1 MPLWGRFSSVCVDSF
16 KWNVSNIN
24 LKCSVVFLYC
34 VKCVW
39 KRHMAKVDSMT
50 GLSQDLCESNWVCWD
65 FSQGRSMEDQ
75 PLKAVPK
82 GWGEKFFSSEEESE
96 RDVTTFLP
104 VRRKIK
110 PPGTHWDSFSAA
122 SHCCP
127 WRQTPTLLMLLP
139 GTRVGRREKAGWL
152 LTCGTAADHLVG
164 APCTPPLFPAP
175 TPGALPCS
183 HPHLLWQHLLFKK
196 IVIPSNFYL
205 YGTYLSGFLIL
216 TFICDYLCVYVLR
229 NLCLY

>member
-50 GLSQDLCESNWVCWD
+50 GLTQDLCESNWVCWD

-82 GWGEKFFSSEEESE
+82 GWGEKFFSPEEESE
-96 RDVTTFLP
+96 RGVTTFLS
-104 VRRKIK
+104 VRKKIK
-110 PPGTHWDSFSAA
+110 PAGTPWDSFSAA
-122 SHCCP
+122 PHRCP
-127 WRQTPTLLMLLP
+127 WRQTPTLLVLFP
-139 GTRVGRREKAGWL
+139 GTWVGRREKAVWL

-164 APCTPPLFPAP
+164 APCTPRSSQLPPQGHCPAATP
-175 TPGALPCS
+175 TFCDSTCCL
-183 HPHLLWQHLLFKK
+183 KK
-196 IVIPSNFYL
+196 L
-205 YGTYLSGFLIL
+205 
-216 TFICDYLCVYVLR
+216 
-229 NLCLY
+229 